1 MNSRQNLYDQEVDIL
16 WYGGLNDCHNN
27 GMEFSYFAAYLDAIN
42 HECDNWQSAH

>member
-16 WYGGLNDCHNN
+16 WYSGLNDCHND

-42 HECDNWQSAH
+42 HECDAWQSAH